1 MGRLE
6 RPFGDGQGPPPRVW
20 VYGLVAAAVVI
31 AALLRLLPRWPGL
44 AQQVALPPL
53 DLFADTR
60 VLMAR
65 ASSLPLFVLGIVVA
79 TVARAAILA
88 AVLGFTRRRFT
99 FALRFYVAA
108 LVPALLAS
116 GLDFS
121 GRAVLYAYLIWGGL
135 LLALATFVVFGA
147 APWVGRD
154 ALHRALGTAARR
166 RFRFGALAAYLVAL
180 AVVGDLWRRPGAV
193 SQVIVVPISA
203 LLTAFV
209 ARRLTAPAIR
219 PTLRSTAVVAAALV
233 IVVAF
238 AVVLLRGGSDHA
250 TAVVPARAGSLLL
263 VPGVDTSTGHGAM
276 FKLDPRAL
284 GYSCAQTFYYS
295 YRGPG
300 TGGPQADAQCP
311 IRSGTP
317 YQRSDTTRP
326 LAQLASALR
335 AEIAGLPRP
344 VVVVTHS
351 QGAWIAWSAIT
362 GEPDTAVSALV
373 MLAPFDQGLAPYPPP
388 NTNRTGAAGGVAVRV
403 MTDLGR
409 RFGISKFDADA
420 PLARELQGTP
430 RAVERLVAHRLPSTV
445 RGAAVIAR
453 GDFPLEPRSWPNGL
467 PEACPGWLMHAAL
480 PTSSAATS
488 AAARFLAGKPLTSC
502 PRAIETIGHAT
513 DAFGAPP
520 PDASN

>member
-1 MGRLE
+1 MSRLE
-6 RPFGDGQGPPPRVW
+6 RSFGDGPGPPPRVW
-20 VYGLVAAAVVI
+20 VYGLVATAVVL

-65 ASSLPLFVLGIVVA
+65 ASSLPLFAIGIVLAV
-79 TVARAAILA
+79 VARAALLA
-88 AVLGFTRRRFT
+88 VVLGFTRRRFR

-121 GRAVLYAYLIWGGL
+121 GRAILYAYLIWGGL
-135 LLALATFVVFGA
+135 LIALATFIVLGA
-147 APWVGRD
+147 APWVDRD
-154 ALHRALGTAARR
+154 TLHRALGTAVRR
-166 RFRFGALAAYLVAL
+166 RFRFAALAAYLVAL
-180 AVVGDLWRRPGAV
+180 AVIGDAWRRPGGAG
-193 SQVIVVPISA
+193 QVIVVPISA
-203 LLTAFV
+203 LLTAFA

-219 PTLRSTAVVAAALV
+219 PSLRGASIVAAALV
-233 IVVAF
+233 IAIAF
-238 AVVLLRGGSDHA
+238 AVSLSRTSDHTTA
-250 TAVVPARAGSLLL
+250 TAPPRRGSLLL

-300 TGGPQADAQCP
+300 TGGPQADARCP

-335 AEIAGLPRP
+335 AEIVGLPRP

-351 QGAWIAWSAIT
+351 QAAWIAWSAIT

-388 NTNRTGAAGGVAVRV
+388 NTNRTGAAGGVAVRL

-409 RFGISKFDADA
+409 TFGISKFDPDA

-430 RAVERLVAHRLPSTV
+430 GAVERLVAHPLPSTV
-445 RGAAVIAR
+445 RGAGVIAR

-480 PTSSAATS
+480 PTSSVATG
-488 AAARFLAGKPLTSC
+488 AAARFLAGKPLASC